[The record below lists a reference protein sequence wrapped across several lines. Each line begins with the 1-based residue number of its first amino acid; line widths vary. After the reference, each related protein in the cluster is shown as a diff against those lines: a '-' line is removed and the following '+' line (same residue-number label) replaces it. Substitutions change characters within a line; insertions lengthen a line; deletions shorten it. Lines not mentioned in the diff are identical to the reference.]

1 MKPPTRRNMLRTLPS
16 PPSAREH
23 THEKSAWSI
32 SASAAVRSLLTAPT
46 PSKPALSLAGDK
58 DMWRYGG
65 VERSRALGRASD
77 GSGNNC
83 AQVEE
88 NRCEDTLYRAMLYGR
103 AEAADLCDR
112 ATGIEGERI
121 ARCRVL
127 GNVRYSPGNRCRGFH
142 GRIVAVG
149 VTRSDA
155 ARL

>member
-16 PPSAREH
+16 PPYARGH
-23 THEKSAWSI
+23 STHEKSAWSI
-32 SASAAVRSLLTAPT
+32 SARAAARTLLTAPT
-46 PSKPALSLAGDK
+46 PSKPALSLVGDK
-58 DMWRYGG
+58 DMWRSGEVKSAG
-65 VERSRALGRASD
+65 SRSD
-77 GSGNNC
+77 GGGNNC
-83 AQVEE
+83 GQVEE
-88 NRCEDTLYRAMLYGR
+88 NRCEDTHYRAMLYGR
-103 AEAADLCDR
+103 AEAAGLCDR